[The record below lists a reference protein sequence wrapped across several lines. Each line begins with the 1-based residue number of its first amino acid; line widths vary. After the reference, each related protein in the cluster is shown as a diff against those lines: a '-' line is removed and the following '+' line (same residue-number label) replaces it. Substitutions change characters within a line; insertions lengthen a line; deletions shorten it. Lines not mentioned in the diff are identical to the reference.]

1 MSSHGLPKLI
11 GILTHLDLIKSP
23 ATLRAQK
30 QRLKKRFWTEVYDG
44 AKLFYLSGVMNGRY
58 PDRETLNLSRFISV
72 AKFRPLTFRNSHS
85 YLLTDRIEDLTPREE
100 VRQNPRIDRKVA
112 VWGYLRGIPMRAP
125 SASSTLKIHIP
136 GAGVDAFEVSK
147 LAQLA
152 DPCPLPTM
160 ESEKRRKLNEKHRL
174 VHAPFSGGAA
184 GLLGAGAVSFD
195 GDRVW
200 VNTAG
205 NFTKREGEEGENVFA
220 GEGEKMVM
228 DLQDVDHTFADSIEQ
243 KQLRLF
249 ASDAAPLS
257 LPQASTSKATRRL
270 AFGEDELQ
278 DVEGDGS
285 GDGLD
290 EGSEVDYD
298 DDDDDFDNAG
308 PALRNDSDDEAEQLG
323 DLAHEDDSESSAGL
337 DEDGVGLGFEQA
349 GRKGD
354 IEDLEA
360 DNLLGEEDSDSD
372 DPLDISGPQWKTDL
386 SMKARANFLDGQS
399 RRRVN
404 LMSLVYASEQTPEE
418 IAALQVPEDAAI
430 VADEKDNQDEDD
442 LFQLA
447 TTTQGLNGGDEEDR
461 FRPVYAPKVLPD
473 WQNDDVVEAFRRFF
487 ISGQNFGDDDN
498 ANGNTEGFEDLE
510 AGDGDEEEGDE
521 DEDGDGDGDEDGEDD
536 NAEPKPKSK
545 RKTGKLTREEELA
558 AKKERLKRK
567 FDAEYDGSSD
577 EDGKMDF
584 YTEQK
589 EEMRKRLEATQEEFA
604 DDDAETRALV
614 EGYRPGSYVRLEF
627 SNVPPELLEQFN
639 PKYPMVVGALL
650 PHEENFGFVQV
661 RIKKHRWH
669 PKILKTNDPLI
680 MSIGWRRFQTVPIY
694 SIDDG
699 SRNRMLKYTPEHM
712 HCLAT
717 FYGPI
722 SAPNTGLCA
731 FNTITNERPTFRVS
745 ATGVVTDIDGSS
757 QITKKLKLT
766 GVPCKRDY
774 QVGICKCILD

>member
-11 GILTHLDLIKSP
+11 GILTHLDLVKSP

-30 QRLKKRFWTEVYDG
+30 KRLKKRFWTEVYDG

-58 PDRETLNLSRFISV
+58 PDREILNLSRFISV

-100 VRQNPRIDRKVA
+100 VRQNPRIDRTVA

-152 DPCPLPTM
+152 DPCPLPTI
-160 ESEKRRKLNEKHRL
+160 ESEKRRKLSEKHKL

-184 GLLGAGAVSFD
+184 GLLGSGAVSFD

-205 NFTKREGEEGENVFA
+205 NFTKREGEEGENVLA

-228 DLQDVDHTFADSIEQ
+228 DLQDVDQTFADRIQQS
-243 KQLRLF
+243 QLRLF
-249 ASDAAPLS
+249 STDAAPLS
-257 LPQASTSKATRRL
+257 LPQASTSKRSRRL

-278 DVEGDGS
+278 EVEGDVSEDELEDGS
-285 GDGLD
+285 NA
-290 EGSEVDYD
+290 DYD
-298 DDDDDFDNAG
+298 SDDDEAG
-308 PALRNDSDDEAEQLG
+308 PALRNDSDDGGETSGHLMY
-323 DLAHEDDSESSAGL
+323 DDESGSEGGL
-337 DEDGVGLGFEQA
+337 DEDGVGLGFEQTDRA
-349 GRKGD
+349 PD

-360 DNLLGEEDSDSD
+360 DNLLGEDDRSEDESD
-372 DPLDISGPQWKTDL
+372 DEDSGPQWKQDL
-386 SMKARANFLDGQS
+386 SSKARANVLNNHS
-399 RRRVN
+399 RQRTN
-404 LMSLVYASEQTPEE
+404 LMTLIYSSDKTPEE
-418 IAALQVPEDAAI
+418 IAALQKPQDVTID
-430 VADEKDNQDEDD
+430 VDEKDNPEDDD

-447 TTTQGLNGGDEEDR
+447 RDTQGSGAADDEDR
-461 FRPVYAPKVLPD
+461 FRPIYAPAALPD
-473 WQNDDVVEAFRRFF
+473 WQDDDVVESFRRFF

-498 ANGNTEGFEDLE
+498 PNGNNEGFEDLE
-510 AGDGDEEEGDE
+510 AGDEDEENE
-521 DEDGDGDGDEDGEDD
+521 DVDDG
-536 NAEPKPKSK
+536 AQAVAKP
-545 RKTGKLTREEELA
+545 TRQEELA

-604 DDDAETRALV
+604 GDDAETRALV

-639 PKYPMVVGALL
+639 PKYPLVVGALL

-699 SRNRMLKYTPEHM
+699 TRNRMLKYTPEHM

-722 SAPNTGLCA
+722 SAPNTGVCA
-731 FNTITNERPTFRVS
+731 FNSITNEKSTFRVS

-766 GVPCKRDY
+766 GVPCK
-774 QVGICKCILD
+774 Q

>member
-11 GILTHLDLIKSP
+11 GVLTHLDLIKSP

-30 QRLKKRFWTEVYDG
+30 KRLKKRFWTEVYDG

-58 PDRETLNLSRFISV
+58 PDREILNLSRFISV
-72 AKFRPLTFRNSHS
+72 AKFRPLTFRNTHS
-85 YLLTDRIEDLTPREE
+85 YLLTDRIEDLTSREE
-100 VRQNPRIDRKVA
+100 IRQNPNIDRKVA

-136 GAGVDAFEVSK
+136 GTGVDAFEVSK

-152 DPCPLPTM
+152 DPCPLPTI

-205 NFTKREGEEGENVFA
+205 NFTRRGEEEGENPLV

-228 DLQDVDHTFADSIEQ
+228 DLQDVDHTFADKIQQS
-243 KQLRLF
+243 QLRLF

-257 LPQASTSKATRRL
+257 LPQASTSTSKRARRL

-278 DVEGDGS
+278 EEDG
-285 GDGLD
+285 
-290 EGSEVDYD
+290 EGSEGEMEDGSEADYD
-298 DDDDDFDNAG
+298 EDDDEAG
-308 PALRNDSDDEAEQLG
+308 PALRDNSEDEMNGEH
-323 DLAHEDDSESSAGL
+323 LAYEDDSGSDGGL

-349 GRKGD
+349 DKAGD

-360 DNLLGEEDSDSD
+360 DNLLGEDDSYLEDD
-372 DPLDISGPQWKTDL
+372 DEDGPQWKKNL
-386 SMKARANFLDGQS
+386 ASRARDNFLDGQS
-399 RRRVN
+399 RQRIN
-404 LMSLVYASEQTPEE
+404 LMSLIYASEQTPED
-418 IAALQVPEDAAI
+418 IAALQRSTDDDVVD
-430 VADEKDNQDEDD
+430 ADEKDNVDEDD
-442 LFQLA
+442 LFQL
-447 TTTQGLNGGDEEDR
+447 TTSVKAANGGDEEDR
-461 FRPVYAPKVLPD
+461 FRPVYEPKSLPD
-473 WQNDDVVEAFRRFF
+473 WQDDDVVESFRRFF
-487 ISGQNFGDDDN
+487 ISGQSFGDNDN
-498 ANGNTEGFEDLE
+498 ANGNDKGFEDLE
-510 AGDGDEEEGDE
+510 AEDGEEESGDE
-521 DEDGDGDGDEDGEDD
+521 DEEDD
-536 NAEPKPKSK
+536 DDETSESKAPGKPA
-545 RKTGKLTREEELA
+545 KLSREEELA

-577 EDGKMDF
+577 EEGKMDF

-604 DDDAETRALV
+604 NDDAETRALV

-627 SNVPPELLEQFN
+627 SRVPPELLEHFN
-639 PKYPMVVGALL
+639 PRYPMVVGALL

-699 SRNRMLKYTPEHM
+699 TRNRMLKYTPEHM

-731 FNTITNERPTFRVS
+731 FNTITNEKPTFRVS

-766 GVPCKRDY
+766 GTPCESVWKAVLAVYNTNLWR
-774 QVGICKCILD
+774 V